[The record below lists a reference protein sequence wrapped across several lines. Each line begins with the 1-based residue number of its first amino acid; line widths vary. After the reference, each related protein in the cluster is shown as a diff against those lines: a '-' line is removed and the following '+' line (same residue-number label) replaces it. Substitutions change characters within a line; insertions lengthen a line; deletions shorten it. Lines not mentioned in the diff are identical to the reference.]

1 VGRIWEIGRGGKLC
15 PPYYFNINAYTIYYI
30 VDMKNA
36 KDFIALA
43 LDNVDDID
51 ALKALIHKTS
61 ESVGVYKLGLEQ
73 FTRFGPKA
81 LDLVRDVGRKI
92 FLDLKFHDIP
102 NTVANAVRAACG
114 LDVDYLTIHTQGGV
128 EMMRA
133 AAEAAS
139 GAARRPKILGVTL
152 LTSIGQEALN
162 CELAVQMKTDLYVQ
176 HLAQKAVSAG
186 IDGLV
191 CSAAD
196 LEAVKPSLPPKDFEV
211 VTPGIRPA
219 GSDVNDQKRV
229 ATPEWAIKN
238 GATLLVIGRPITG
251 ATDPGR
257 AAEEIV
263 ENIKDIC

>member
-1 VGRIWEIGRGGKLC
+1 
-15 PPYYFNINAYTIYYI
+15 
-30 VDMKNA
+30 MKNA

-43 LDNVDDID
+43 LDNIDDID
-51 ALKALIHKTS
+51 TLKALIIKTR

-81 LDLVRDVGRKI
+81 LDAVRTVDRRI

-102 NTVANAVRAACG
+102 NTVAKAVKAACG

-133 AAEAAS
+133 AEEAVA
-139 GAARRPKILGVTL
+139 GAAHRPKILGVTL
-152 LTSIGQEALN
+152 LTSIGQTTLN
-162 CELAVQMKTDLYVQ
+162 DELAVSLKADLYVK
-176 HLAQKAVSAG
+176 HLAQKAVGAG

-196 LEAVKPSLPPKDFEV
+196 LESVKPSLPPNFEI
-211 VTPGIRPA
+211 VTPGIRPT

-251 ATDPGR
+251 SANPDK
-257 AAEEIV
+257 AAEDIVREI
-263 ENIKDIC
+263 ETLL

>member
-1 VGRIWEIGRGGKLC
+1 
-15 PPYYFNINAYTIYYI
+15 
-30 VDMKNA
+30 MKNA

-51 ALKALIHKTS
+51 TLKALIRKTS

-102 NTVANAVRAACG
+102 NTVAKAVRAACE
-114 LDVDYLTIHTQGGV
+114 LNVDYLTIHTQGGL
-128 EMMRA
+128 EMMKA

-162 CELAVQMKTDLYVQ
+162 CELAVQMKTNLYVL
-176 HLAQKAVSAG
+176 HLAQKAVEAG

-196 LEAVKPSLPPKDFEV
+196 LEAVKPSLPKDFEV

-219 GSDVNDQKRV
+219 GSDANDQKRV

-251 ATDPGR
+251 ADDQR
-257 AAEEIV
+257 KAAEEMV
-263 ENIKDIC
+263 ESIIDLC

>member
-1 VGRIWEIGRGGKLC
+1 LGFSEF
-15 PPYYFNINAYTIYYI
+15 YYDYDEAKKYYI
-30 VDMKNA
+30 IIMKET

-43 LDNVDDID
+43 LDNTDDIA
-51 ALKALIHKTS
+51 ALKTLILKTRG
-61 ESVGVYKLGLEQ
+61 SVGVYKFGLEQ

-81 LDLVRDVGRKI
+81 LDLAKDVGGRI

-102 NTVANAVRAACG
+102 NTVAKAVKAACG
-114 LDVDYLTIHTQGGV
+114 LGVDYLTIHTQGGAD
-128 EMMRA
+128 MMKA
-133 AAEAAS
+133 AAEAAA

-152 LTSIGQEALN
+152 LTSIDRKMLNDELSVPMETGQ
-162 CELAVQMKTDLYVQ
+162 YVL
-176 HLAQKAVSAG
+176 HLARKAVEAG

-196 LEAVKPSLPPKDFEV
+196 LETVKPSLPDGFEV

-219 GSDVNDQKRV
+219 GADVNDQKRV

-251 ATDPGR
+251 AADSGAA
-257 AAEEIV
+257 AAEIVREI
-263 ENIKDIC
+263 ERST

>member
-1 VGRIWEIGRGGKLC
+1 
-15 PPYYFNINAYTIYYI
+15 
-30 VDMKNA
+30 MKNA

-51 ALKALIHKTS
+51 TLKALIRKTS

-81 LDLVRDVGRKI
+81 LDLVRDVGCKI

-102 NTVANAVRAACG
+102 NTVAKAVRAACG

-128 EMMRA
+128 EMMKA
-133 AAEAAS
+133 AVEAAS

-162 CELAVQMKTDLYVQ
+162 CELAVQMKTNLYVL
-176 HLAQKAVSAG
+176 HLAQKAVEAG

-196 LEAVKPSLPPKDFEV
+196 LEAVKPSLPKDFEV

-219 GSDVNDQKRV
+219 GSDANDQKRV

-251 ATDPGR
+251 VDDQR
-257 AAEEIV
+257 KAAEEIV
-263 ENIKDIC
+263 ESIIDLC

>member
-1 VGRIWEIGRGGKLC
+1 
-15 PPYYFNINAYTIYYI
+15 
-30 VDMKNA
+30 MKSA

-43 LDNVDDID
+43 LDNMDDID
-51 ALKALIHKTS
+51 ALKSIIQKTS
-61 ESVGVYKLGLEQ
+61 DSVGVYKLGLEQ

-81 LDLVRDVGRKI
+81 LDLVRNADRKI

-102 NTVANAVRAACG
+102 NTVAKAVRAACG

-133 AAEAAS
+133 AAEAAHE
-139 GAARRPKILGVTL
+139 AARRPKILGVTL

-162 CELAVQMKTDLYVQ
+162 YELAVQMKTDLYVR

-196 LEAVKPSLPPKDFEV
+196 LETVKPSLPKDFEV
-211 VTPGIRPA
+211 ITPGIRPA

-251 ATDPGR
+251 ADDPGR
-257 AAEEIV
+257 AAEKIA
-263 ENIKDIC
+263 ENIRSIC

>member
-1 VGRIWEIGRGGKLC
+1 
-15 PPYYFNINAYTIYYI
+15 
-30 VDMKNA
+30 MKNA

-51 ALKALIHKTS
+51 ALKELIRKTS

-102 NTVANAVRAACG
+102 NTVAKAVRAACG

-128 EMMRA
+128 EMMKA

-139 GAARRPKILGVTL
+139 GTAHRPKILGVTL

-162 CELAVQMKTDLYVQ
+162 SELAVQMKTDLYVQ

-196 LEAVKPSLPPKDFEV
+196 LEAVKPSLPKDFEV

-219 GSDVNDQKRV
+219 GSDANDQKRV

-251 ATDPGR
+251 ADDPGR
-257 AAEEIV
+257 AAGEIV
-263 ENIKDIC
+263 TEIGNLL